1 MKMHINSIEK
11 ESEKAICVNITL
23 EHPSSNK
30 IFTKSQWMPK
40 SVVTEMTEKS
50 VEVKD
55 WFANNMINEQL
66 QFMKVGAIM
75 SSIVFKHVIEFGY

>member
-11 ESEKAICVNITL
+11 QSEKAICVNITL

-55 WFANNMINEQL
+55 WFVNNMINEQL

-75 SSIVFKHVIEFGY
+75 SSVVFKHVIEFGY